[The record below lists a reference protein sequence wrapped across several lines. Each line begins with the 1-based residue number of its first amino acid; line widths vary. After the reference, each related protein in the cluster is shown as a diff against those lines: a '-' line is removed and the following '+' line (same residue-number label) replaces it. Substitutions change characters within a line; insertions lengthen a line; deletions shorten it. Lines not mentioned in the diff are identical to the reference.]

1 VTTEALV
8 TDRTQGAWHPGDTGP
23 RPSWRYALFGGV
35 LRSQLEFPELLVAST
50 KQCDWTLEVATS
62 APPSVQLEP
71 LGERQLGAESYRL
84 ARTPSGLR
92 LEYSHVGCF
101 DIGNNG
107 SSAIWY
113 RHDDANPELVRAI
126 ALGPVL
132 ALALEM
138 SGLLCLHASAVVTGG
153 RAIAFV
159 GPKYH
164 GKSTLAAALAAA
176 GAQLVGDDLLA
187 VSPGPP
193 VTVRPGVPS
202 VRLWSDTAETLSVDD
217 RCDRVVRG
225 IKTTAAGFKASPF
238 EGVAPLDAVYVLAP
252 TSAAEAAS
260 AVSRVLLPGAAGALA
275 LAGQTKLPDSLV
287 GLRAAGAQLAAASA
301 VAEQVPVYSLRTVR
315 DFARLPEVVEQIL
328 DWHRE
333 VRP

>member
-1 VTTEALV
+1 MTTELLPIESTAEAGRAV
-8 TDRTQGAWHPGDTGP
+8 YSAA
-23 RPSWRYALFGGV
+23 RPSRRYALFGGV
-35 LRSQLEFPELLVAST
+35 LCSQLELPELNAACGSG
-50 KQCDWTLEVATS
+50 CDWTLEVS
-62 APPSVQLEP
+62 LGAPPPVEIEP
-71 LGERQLGAESYRL
+71 IGERRLEIESYRL
-84 ARTPSGLR
+84 SRTLNGLR

-101 DIGNNG
+101 DIASDG
-107 SSAIWY
+107 SRIVWY
-113 RHDDANPELVRAI
+113 RREDANPELVRTV
-126 ALGPVL
+126 ALGSVL
-132 ALALEM
+132 ALALELA
-138 SGLLCLHASAVVTGG
+138 GLLCLHASAVVIGG

-202 VRLWSDTAETLSVDD
+202 VRLWSDTAATLLVED
-217 RCDRVVRG
+217 RCERVVRG
-225 IKTTAAGFKASPF
+225 IKTMAAGFNATPF
-238 EGVAPLDAVYVLAP
+238 EGIAPLDAVYVVTP
-252 TSAAEAAS
+252 TPVDEAAR
-260 AVSRVLLPGAAGALA
+260 AASRVPLAGVAGALA

-287 GLRAAGAQLAAASA
+287 GLRAAGTQLAAAAA
-301 VAEQVPVYSLRTVR
+301 VAERVPVYSLRAVR

-333 VRP
+333 SRR